1 MPEFWGVFFINAI
14 AALIMMFQ
22 LMIFVKKST
31 MFSFDFFISPFCV
44 VSCLGHTKTSMLRT
58 LNSSGRF
65 SPNEWLL
72 PETRALFEKQAERQK
87 ELALGMSSKVIS
99 CGIFLESD
107 IHFSSFLQYFEQLLN
122 CFLVFWEWIIHI
134 YWILLNH

>member
-1 MPEFWGVFFINAI
+1 MPENLGFFFINAI
-14 AALIMMFQ
+14 ACPHYDMFQ
-22 LMIFVKKST
+22 LMIFVKKNT
-31 MFSFDFFISPFCV
+31 MLSFVFFISPFCV

-99 CGIFLESD
+99 CETFL
-107 IHFSSFLQYFEQLLN
+107 
-122 CFLVFWEWIIHI
+122 
-134 YWILLNH
+134 